1 MSKIAFKDNVSSSSV
16 LIFSCVKASTLHGF
30 VGRCLV
36 CGNYF
41 LQLGT
46 FLTAAIYHP
55 VRGREGFTMIF
66 GANFRRQA
74 HVCLRLAE
82 ACDDQHLAE
91 RLKAMAA
98 DLFSKADE
106 TEERPNENAG
116 ESAYCM

>member
-1 MSKIAFKDNVSSSSV
+1 
-16 LIFSCVKASTLHGF
+16 
-30 VGRCLV
+30 
-36 CGNYF
+36 
-41 LQLGT
+41 
-46 FLTAAIYHP
+46 
-55 VRGREGFTMIF
+55 MIF

-106 TEERPNENAG
+106 TEERPNEPHECG
-116 ESAYCM
+116 R